1 MLSPGTCETADVSVP
16 VRHVSDLDGVGRLTR
31 YGCGHGEIGCSDAT
45 AGSGCR
51 DLRAGDASLVAAISH
66 HAEAFGQD
74 FKSWCAANKVSR
86 STAYRHKK
94 RIEELGR
101 WEPLSTKP
109 ESRPDHQTPPEV
121 EAEILQLRTEL
132 EQQPGQDCGADNIR
146 YLLQQIAELDDW
158 AERGWRVPSRAT
170 IHKIMKQHGLIRPQP
185 KKRPKSSYRRFSYAR
200 PRDCYQIDATEVRLT
215 GAQKAV
221 VFEVLDDCTRCLVA
235 TLACRRGRRHQRSVP
250 PVRGAVAGAG
260 RQ

>member
-1 MLSPGTCETADVSVP
+1 M
-16 VRHVSDLDGVGRLTR
+16 RL
-31 YGCGHGEIGCSDAT
+31 
-45 AGSGCR
+45 
-51 DLRAGDASLVAAISH
+51 LDASLVAAISH

-146 YLLQQIAELDDW
+146 YLLQQSTT
-158 AERGWRVPSRAT
+158 GPSAAGGCRHEPPST
-170 IHKIMKQHGLIRPQP
+170 
-185 KKRPKSSYRRFSYAR
+185 
-200 PRDCYQIDATEVRLT
+200 RL
-215 GAQKAV
+215 
-221 VFEVLDDCTRCLVA
+221 
-235 TLACRRGRRHQRSVP
+235 
-250 PVRGAVAGAG
+250 
-260 RQ
+260 

>member
-1 MLSPGTCETADVSVP
+1 
-16 VRHVSDLDGVGRLTR
+16 
-31 YGCGHGEIGCSDAT
+31 
-45 AGSGCR
+45 
-51 DLRAGDASLVAAISH
+51 
-66 HAEAFGQD
+66 
-74 FKSWCAANKVSR
+74 
-86 STAYRHKK
+86 
-94 RIEELGR
+94 
-101 WEPLSTKP
+101 
-109 ESRPDHQTPPEV
+109 
-121 EAEILQLRTEL
+121 
-132 EQQPGQDCGADNIR
+132 
-146 YLLQQIAELDDW
+146 
-158 AERGWRVPSRAT
+158 
-170 IHKIMKQHGLIRPQP
+170 MKQHGLIRPQP